1 MKYVSEIFKINV
13 KLCPRS
19 HLLSPVQR
27 IILAA
32 SAPVWHHSDV
42 DLNILSYPA
51 PPLLYC
57 SWLSLPPMNFID
69 IRFISLQSKSNIFGK
84 DRSQDRSCDVQTL
97 CLQCSISYRGKK
109 SFLCK
114 SRDFGGNVFLSG
126 NCTLSSRT
134 FYFEPPCTHTDNHN
148 QYKYSLSSS
157 TQNAPMFLVFRRL
170 LKCELFHRYCGSHLC

>member
-114 SRDFGGNVFLSG
+114 SRDFGGNVFCREIALCPVGHFILSHPVH
-126 NCTLSSRT
+126 TLIIT
-134 FYFEPPCTHTDNHN
+134 INTNTVCHH
-148 QYKYSLSSS
+148 Q
-157 TQNAPMFLVFRRL
+157 RRM
-170 LKCELFHRYCGSHLC
+170 HLCSPFSGGC